1 MAQREAEAADWAAA
15 GAPASGPCADVGA
28 AADGV
33 AGIARDFEA
42 AAGSLLG
49 LLRSGQL
56 VDTRRA
62 PHLRQLLLRLSFG
75 APAAG
80 GEGF

>member
-15 GAPASGPCADVGA
+15 GAPAGGPCADAGA
-28 AADGV
+28 AANEV
-33 AGIARDFEA
+33 AGIARDFDA
-42 AAGSLLG
+42 AAGGLLG

-75 APAAG
+75 SPAG